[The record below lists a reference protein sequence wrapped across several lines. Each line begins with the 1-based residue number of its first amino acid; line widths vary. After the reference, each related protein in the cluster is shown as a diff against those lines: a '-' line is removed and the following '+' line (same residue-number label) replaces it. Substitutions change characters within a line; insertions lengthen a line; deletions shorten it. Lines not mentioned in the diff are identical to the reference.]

1 MVSHVVAFM
10 FGTWAGVCVM
20 CLCMAAKDDE

>member
-1 MVSHVVAFM
+1 MVSHVVAFL
-10 FGTWAGVCVM
+10 FGTWAGMCVL

>member
-1 MVSHVVAFM
+1 MVSHVITFL
-10 FGTWAGVCVM
+10 FGTWAGMCVM